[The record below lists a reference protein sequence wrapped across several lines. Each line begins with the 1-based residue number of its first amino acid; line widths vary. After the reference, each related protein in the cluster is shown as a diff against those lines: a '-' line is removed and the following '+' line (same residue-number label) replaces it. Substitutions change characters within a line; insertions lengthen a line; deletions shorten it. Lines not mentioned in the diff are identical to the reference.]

1 MSSSRGS
8 TPMPPPQV
16 ESAERGKTRRKG
28 ERVARI
34 AVNVGGALLAALF
47 ARKYL
52 LYYLH
57 SDRLIGVAFF
67 AQQMWIMIAFLAR
80 RAPRAASRR
89 AGDWALAFAGTFGGV
104 LLQPSGLHT
113 RWGFDA
119 GFVLQLA
126 GLAISVAS
134 LLALGRSFGSVAAD
148 RGIVAR
154 GPYAVVRHPLYA
166 GYLLI
171 LVGYLLQSISVW
183 NAVVILLVIGCDV
196 GRSLVEERLLAT
208 SGEYEDYR
216 RHVRWRLVPG
226 LW

>member
-1 MSSSRGS
+1 
-8 TPMPPPQV
+8 
-16 ESAERGKTRRKG
+16 
-28 ERVARI
+28 
-34 AVNVGGALLAALF
+34 
-47 ARKYL
+47 
-52 LYYLH
+52 
-57 SDRLIGVAFF
+57 
-67 AQQMWIMIAFLAR
+67 MIAFLAR

-89 AGDWALAFAGTFGGV
+89 VGDWALAFAGTFGGV
-104 LLQPSGLHT
+104 LLQPTGAHA
-113 RWGFDA
+113 RWGLDA
-119 GFVLQLA
+119 GLVLQLA

-183 NAVVILLVIGCDV
+183 NVVVILFVIGCDV

-208 SGEYEDYR
+208 SEEYGDYR